1 MKDEGYDVLRLIG
14 RGRSCYVSS
23 EYVRGRPMIRWLKYH
38 PNFSKKQLFAWIC
51 EITEQLEY
59 IHRCR
64 GNPCYK
70 YVNPYSIIVTEQREL
85 YFLDMGARS
94 NEKMMPVMERRS
106 VRELFLPPEEAY
118 YQTESISLDIYGL
131 GKTIQYLLSVSL
143 PEPSLTKR
151 EELRFQKI
159 ISRCLGRHS
168 KWAYHHVS
176 EIRRQIP
183 VYHEPQKH
191 FTKRKKALFLAAAFI
206 FAAAGTAAVLAVS
219 SGGASP
225 QRRETVQEGETPQES
240 GAALEDE
247 VPHKG
252 AASLQEEE
260 PEVSA
265 DLKKELGFLY
275 FLDKKDYAKSKQYF
289 SEASETQT
297 AWKQAVKG
305 LSELSGYMIEGDI
318 PLNAGKLQ
326 ALLNEIRE
334 YVPEDEDKYY
344 YYRCLIEGYRLLD
357 NREAAQAV
365 LRLGD
370 ECMEEADEEV
380 RQKLTGYMAAAYE
393 MNGEPGKAA
402 EKYMDMLSWETRDNS
417 REELYKKLVSLWEE
431 QGENDK
437 AADICRQGIEELKDS
452 AQLRLMHIRM
462 QCGDGGVEREICAQ
476 TIQKYVVEM
485 PEITQEQE
493 FQKLA
498 NEYGIVME
506 GDNVWV
512 GR

>member
-14 RGRSCYVSS
+14 RGGSCYVSS
-23 EYVRGRPMIRWLKYH
+23 EYVKGRPMIRWLKYH

-51 EITEQLEY
+51 EIAEQLEY

-70 YVNPYSIIVTEQREL
+70 YVNPYSIIVTEQREI

-143 PEPSLTKR
+143 PEPSLTR
-151 EELRFQKI
+151 MEELRLQKI

-168 KWAYHHVS
+168 KRAYHHVS

-183 VYHEPQKH
+183 VYHEPKKH
-191 FTKRKKALFLAAAFI
+191 FTKRKKALSLAAVLILAAAG
-206 FAAAGTAAVLAVS
+206 AAAVSAVSLRAVL
-219 SGGASP
+219 P
-225 QRRETVQEGETPQES
+225 QRSEAVQEGGEPQGSGTP
-240 GAALEDE
+240 LENGE
-247 VPHKG
+247 PHKG
-252 AASLQEEE
+252 AALLQKEEAE
-260 PEVSA
+260 TSA
-265 DLKKELGFLY
+265 DLKRELGFLY
-275 FLDKKDYAKSKQYF
+275 FLDKKDYAKSRQYF
-289 SEASETQT
+289 SEASKEREDQ
-297 AWKQAVKG
+297 G
-305 LSELSGYMIEGDI
+305 LAELSGYMLAGDSS
-318 PLNAGKLQ
+318 LNAGKLQ
-326 ALLNEIRE
+326 ALLDEARE
-334 YVPEDEDKYY
+334 YVPEGEDKYNY
-344 YYRCLIEGYRLLD
+344 YLCLIEGYRLLD

-365 LRLGD
+365 LSLGD

-380 RQKLTGYMAAAYE
+380 KQKLTSYMASAFE
-393 MNGEPGKAA
+393 INGEPEKAA
-402 EKYMDMLSWETRDNS
+402 ERYMDMLSWETRDNS
-417 REELYKKLVSLWEE
+417 REELYKKLALLWEE

-437 AADICRQGIEELKDS
+437 AADICRQGIEELESS
-452 AQLRLMHIRM
+452 AQLRLLHIRM
-462 QCGDGGVEREICAQ
+462 QCGDSGIEREICAQ
-476 TIQKYVVEM
+476 TIQKYVQEM